1 MHPTI
6 YAAKQTILQIFQR
19 TNGLTGCEIPG
30 GLIYIDL
37 HAHAV
42 KQGCFMFGNGPLKN
56 PEDQLANQ
64 LLPRLISLNCLNFDY
79 VECSF

>member
-19 TNGLTGCEIPG
+19 TNGLTECDIPG

-42 KQGCFMFGNGPLKN
+42 K
-56 PEDQLANQ
+56 
-64 LLPRLISLNCLNFDY
+64 
-79 VECSF
+79 